1 MCNIVCAMCGLMS
14 DNYLAWEE
22 HVAEVA
28 LKEDSDH
35 ASLLA
40 VKINSNGD
48 KVNNKLPTSL
58 VILRLPITHY
68 RSPRRAF
75 KRASSKNGHV
85 QNVVDSLRLSRRGMT
100 IG

>member
-35 ASLLA
+35 ANLLA

-48 KVNNKLPTSL
+48 KVNNKLPIKFLYKLKCSFY
-58 VILRLPITHY
+58 ILGY
-68 RSPRRAF
+68 PR
-75 KRASSKNGHV
+75 K
-85 QNVVDSLRLSRRGMT
+85 LSREYLQEMAMS
-100 IG
+100 

>member
-1 MCNIVCAMCGLMS
+1 MCGLMS

-48 KVNNKLPTSL
+48 KVNNKLPKSL
-58 VILRLPITHY
+58 VIQRLPITGY
-68 RSPRRAF
+68 P
-75 KRASSKNGHV
+75 GE
-85 QNVVDSLRLSRRGMT
+85 LSREHLQEMAMSRMW
-100 IG
+100 